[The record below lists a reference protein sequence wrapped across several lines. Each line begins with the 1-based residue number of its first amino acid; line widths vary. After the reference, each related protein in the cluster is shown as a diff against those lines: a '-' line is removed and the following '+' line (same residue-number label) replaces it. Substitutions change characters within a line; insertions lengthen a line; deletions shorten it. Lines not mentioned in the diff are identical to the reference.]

1 MSETNEAP
9 EELPE
14 SPDSEPIEQ
23 PEIIGTE
30 PVEVVDVYDSKTV
43 EVVDA
48 YDMETVELPAEYAP
62 RNVDKFGPQPMDMI
76 CPECGLTITTVISTE
91 TTRFDSTSCFYAC
104 LNACFGGIVSNQN
117 KLNFLLVLRLCDGN
131 FIEMLT
137 LLKNFD
143 LFLFVGN
150 YKTSMSSM

>member
-1 MSETNEAP
+1 MSETNETP

-23 PEIIGTE
+23 PEIIDSE
-30 PVEVVDVYDSKTV
+30 PVKVVDV
-43 EVVDA
+43 

-62 RNVDKFGPQPMDMI
+62 EYPRNIDMFGPEPMDMI
-76 CPECGLTITTVISTE
+76 CPECGVTMTTVTCTE

-117 KLNFLLVLRLCDGN
+117 KLNFLLVLRLCAGD

-137 LLKNFD
+137 LLKILLTFFH
-143 LFLFVGN
+143 L
-150 YKTSMSSM
+150 

>member
-1 MSETNEAP
+1 MSETNETP

-14 SPDSEPIEQ
+14 SPESEQIEQ
-23 PEIIGTE
+23 PEIIGSE
-30 PVEVVDVYDSKTV
+30 PVEVVDV
-43 EVVDA
+43 

-62 RNVDKFGPQPMDMI
+62 EYPRNIDKFGPEPMDMI
-76 CPECGLTITTVISTE
+76 CPECGVTMTTITSTE

-117 KLNFLLVLRLCDGN
+117 KLNFLLILRLCAGA

-137 LLKNFD
+137 LPKF
-143 LFLFVGN
+143 F
-150 YKTSMSSM
+150 